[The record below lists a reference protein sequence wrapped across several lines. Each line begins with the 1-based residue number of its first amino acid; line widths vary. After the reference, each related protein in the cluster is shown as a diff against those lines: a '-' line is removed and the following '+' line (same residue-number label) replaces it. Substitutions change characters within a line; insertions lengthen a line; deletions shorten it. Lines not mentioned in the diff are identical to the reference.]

1 MRKQFILLAFLAA
14 GGFAF
19 SQNYFKTTNIQS
31 KSLDEYGNLRFVSF
45 QDNALIS
52 SSETEAVLK
61 EALHFDANNKLV
73 AVQTKTDKKGGVH
86 VVYKHFYKGKEVLG
100 NSFVVHSYNGKIKSI
115 NGTFNNVQI
124 ANENLK
130 SDQQILS
137 LGLAKLPS
145 GYVDKAADLPSDLR
159 AKLPTHL
166 QNQVIAGEL
175 KVLPK
180 TLTKTEDKYAY
191 AFNLLNIQ
199 NGAFEKIYMD
209 AVDGSILR
217 KEEILKSLKE
227 KKPSVNTVLTQEQ
240 SDYLNQYVWSPKPF
254 YLLNP
259 NETGNAETH
268 YSGIQEIETRLEG
281 GDYILEDDT
290 RFVRTRN
297 FQNGDYLLLALML
310 AFGTEIDDVEATL
323 TVNFTDDDNNWTQA
337 EHAASK
343 NDGALDG
350 HWAFSQSYDYFK
362 QEFDRDGFD
371 NQNSLVRSYIHVTF
385 FGSPVNAAWLDLMQ
399 LGGEGGIMLVGDGDY
414 NPTTN
419 TGSYD
424 ILSTLDVMS
433 HEYAH
438 GINRAGGGLIY
449 EKEHGA
455 LDESFADMWGA
466 TIEAKMAPDKDKWTI
481 AEEAVLI
488 EPKGFRSFRN
498 PKLFNQPDT
507 YKGTYY
513 FETEG
518 CTPSA
523 DNDNCGVHTNSGVPN
538 YWYYLISDGGEGV
551 NDHGYEY
558 SVEGFGI
565 EKAAQLIYAV
575 QENYVQSLSTF
586 EDVMNF
592 TIEEA
597 VVQYGEDSMEVNT
610 VKAAW
615 CAVGVAEPDS
625 EICTTLLATQDLTR
639 VDFRV
644 YPNPVVDI
652 LNVKTAKN
660 SQNMNYKI
668 TNVAGQTLQAGK
680 LNNGQINVSVLP
692 KGVYVLTVNT
702 DEKPFTVK
710 FVKK

>member
-1 MRKQFILLAFLAA
+1 
-14 GGFAF
+14 
-19 SQNYFKTTNIQS
+19 
-31 KSLDEYGNLRFVSF
+31 
-45 QDNALIS
+45 
-52 SSETEAVLK
+52 
-61 EALHFDANNKLV
+61 
-73 AVQTKTDKKGGVH
+73 
-86 VVYKHFYKGKEVLG
+86 
-100 NSFVVHSYNGKIKSI
+100 
-115 NGTFNNVQI
+115 
-124 ANENLK
+124 
-130 SDQQILS
+130 
-137 LGLAKLPS
+137 
-145 GYVDKAADLPSDLR
+145 
-159 AKLPTHL
+159 
-166 QNQVIAGEL
+166 
-175 KVLPK
+175 
-180 TLTKTEDKYAY
+180 
-191 AFNLLNIQ
+191 
-199 NGAFEKIYMD
+199 
-209 AVDGSILR
+209 
-217 KEEILKSLKE
+217 
-227 KKPSVNTVLTQEQ
+227 
-240 SDYLNQYVWSPKPF
+240 
-254 YLLNP
+254 
-259 NETGNAETH
+259 
-268 YSGIQEIETRLEG
+268 
-281 GDYILEDDT
+281 
-290 RFVRTRN
+290 
-297 FQNGDYLLLALML
+297 
-310 AFGTEIDDVEATL
+310 
-323 TVNFTDDDNNWTQA
+323 
-337 EHAASK
+337 
-343 NDGALDG
+343 
-350 HWAFSQSYDYFK
+350 
-362 QEFDRDGFD
+362 
-371 NQNSLVRSYIHVTF
+371 
-385 FGSPVNAAWLDLMQ
+385 
-399 LGGEGGIMLVGDGDY
+399 
-414 NPTTN
+414 
-419 TGSYD
+419 
-424 ILSTLDVMS
+424 
-433 HEYAH
+433 YAH

-498 PKLFNQPDT
+498 PKLVNQPDT

-597 VVQYGEDSMEVNT
+597 EVQYGEDSMEVNT